1 MRKTAVAVT
10 LISALLITA
19 AARTQLICIISANFI
34 PETPPPGIRIN
45 SDGTVEGTNLLN
57 RVGNV
62 YTLIGDIYDTIVVFR
77 DDIVLDGAGYTLH
90 GKGSSTGVFLQ
101 DRSNV
106 TIKNLNIR
114 GFYWGIK
121 SIIGDFPPATPK
133 YIIISGNTIT
143 QNTYGIVLASS
154 AGCMVLE
161 NRIINNTI
169 GASMYSGNVFRNN
182 RFDNNEYA
190 LDDYSGAN
198 DLDSSNTVNGKPI
211 YYWFDQHDKTVPLD
225 AGLVIL
231 KNCSGITVE
240 DLKLE
245 GNGNGLLLYG
255 TTHSTIRSNIL
266 ANNKE
271 GISLKES
278 SSNTLSGNRIT
289 SNKGYGIY
297 GYHSTSNVI
306 SKNQITLNE
315 KGGVNLDY
323 SVSNII
329 TENDIAEN
337 YGNGVFLTDIKDS
350 DITNNNVTLSRGCGI
365 GFGYGPN
372 GKVKGNVVSKN
383 DVGIWMS
390 NAFEN
395 TVTFN
400 NVTENFGW
408 AVYLEGDQ
416 KNNTIHHN
424 NFIGNKIVAGLQ
436 VHIKMVWSY
445 PGLNYRGPPS
455 EAPLPELVPGAGN
468 YWDDGREGN
477 YWSDYTGKDANSDGI
492 GDTPYLIN
500 EKNADNFPLML
511 PFTMTIASPEGED
524 STGADIGS
532 FPVVPVVAAASAAVA
547 VVAGAGLLV
556 YFKKRNHAGIKK
568 HSEIEQSST
577 LYSKRARLF
586 LNSFGRVARVAGL
599 TCQAYLDHILDR
611 RGRLCAHKQ
620 PS

>member
-1 MRKTAVAVT
+1 
-10 LISALLITA
+10 
-19 AARTQLICIISANFI
+19 
-34 PETPPPGIRIN
+34 
-45 SDGTVEGTNLLN
+45 
-57 RVGNV
+57 
-62 YTLIGDIYDTIVVFR
+62 
-77 DDIVLDGAGYTLH
+77 
-90 GKGSSTGVFLQ
+90 
-101 DRSNV
+101 
-106 TIKNLNIR
+106 
-114 GFYWGIK
+114 
-121 SIIGDFPPATPK
+121 
-133 YIIISGNTIT
+133 
-143 QNTYGIVLASS
+143 
-154 AGCMVLE
+154 
-161 NRIINNTI
+161 
-169 GASMYSGNVFRNN
+169 
-182 RFDNNEYA
+182 
-190 LDDYSGAN
+190 
-198 DLDSSNTVNGKPI
+198 
-211 YYWFDQHDKTVPLD
+211 
-225 AGLVIL
+225 
-231 KNCSGITVE
+231 
-240 DLKLE
+240 
-245 GNGNGLLLYG
+245 
-255 TTHSTIRSNIL
+255 
-266 ANNKE
+266 
-271 GISLKES
+271 
-278 SSNTLSGNRIT
+278 
-289 SNKGYGIY
+289 
-297 GYHSTSNVI
+297 
-306 SKNQITLNE
+306 
-315 KGGVNLDY
+315 
-323 SVSNII
+323 
-329 TENDIAEN
+329 
-337 YGNGVFLTDIKDS
+337 LTDIKDS